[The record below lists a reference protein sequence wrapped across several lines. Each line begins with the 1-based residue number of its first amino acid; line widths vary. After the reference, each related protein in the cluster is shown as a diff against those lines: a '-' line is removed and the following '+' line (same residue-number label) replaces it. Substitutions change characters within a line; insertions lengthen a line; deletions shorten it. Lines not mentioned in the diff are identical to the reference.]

1 MRRTVLAVPRGAAA
15 AARHAA
21 ARRRGVLVLLLVLA
35 AFLGMALEPCAA
47 AVRGTPPPPPLTGSR
62 DPSGDGQG
70 EVQQDTADTEQA
82 TPARI
87 QRAGRAR
94 VEPPAP
100 LGSRAVEPAPYT
112 TPCGPAVTPRVPGS
126 SRCAVLRC

>member
-1 MRRTVLAVPRGAAA
+1 MRRTVLAAPRVAAA
-15 AARHAA
+15 AAAPSAA
-21 ARRRGVLVLLLVLA
+21 TRRGVLVLLLVLA

-47 AVRGTPPPPPLTGSR
+47 VVRGTPPPSPLAGSR

-70 EVQQDTADTEQA
+70 EVQQDTAETEQA
-82 TPARI
+82 TPART
-87 QRAGRAR
+87 QRAGRAK

-112 TPCGPAVTPRVPGS
+112 ARCGPAVTPRVPGS
-126 SRCAVLRC
+126 ARCAVLRC

>member
-15 AARHAA
+15 AAAHAA
-21 ARRRGVLVLLLVLA
+21 ATRRGVLILLLVLA

-47 AVRGTPPPPPLTGSR
+47 AVRGTPPPPPLAGSR
-62 DPSGDGQG
+62 DPAG
-70 EVQQDTADTEQA
+70 EVQQDTAETEQA

-87 QRAGRAR
+87 QRAGRAK

-100 LGSRAVEPAPYT
+100 LGSRAMEPAPYT
-112 TPCGPAVTPRVPGS
+112 VRCGSALTPRVPAS
-126 SRCAVLRC
+126 SRCDVLRC